1 MAAIEGSALLKK
13 LNVGVVD
20 IGRIGREHAK
30 NLLHKE
36 LSPYGVQVVK
46 TFEEL
51 IETPGLDAKTKV
63 MVAFVRRF
71 DADYKEASAAIQRG

>member
-30 NLLHKE
+30 NLLHKVHRAR
-36 LSPYGVQVVK
+36 LLVACSPA
-46 TFEEL
+46 EEDL
-51 IETPGLDAKTKV
+51 K
-63 MVAFVRRF
+63 
-71 DADYKEASAAIQRG
+71 